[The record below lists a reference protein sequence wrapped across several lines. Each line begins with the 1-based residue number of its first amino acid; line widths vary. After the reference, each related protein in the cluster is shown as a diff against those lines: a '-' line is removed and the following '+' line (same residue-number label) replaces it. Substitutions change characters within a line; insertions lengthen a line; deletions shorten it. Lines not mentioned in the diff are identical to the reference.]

1 MVRYKEAEAEDVR
14 RFGSAGLPAVI
25 ISSRDQ
31 KEDVLSNIG
40 QSRDEVRE
48 AIKKKLE
55 LNPRMLT
62 SGEFLKYGVIMRV
75 LGFKKVGS

>member
-1 MVRYKEAEAEDVR
+1 MARYKEAEAEDVR

-25 ISSRDQ
+25 MRSRDQ

-48 AIKKKLE
+48 AIKKKLG
-55 LNPRMLT
+55 LNPRMLA
-62 SGEFLKYGVIMRV
+62 SGEFWRRV
-75 LGFKKVGS
+75 SL